1 MKHVASGKKNARSNG
16 SWPRK
21 PTRQAR
27 NPRFVVCIQN
37 KDYEASLQLR
47 RIYRTVRDESALS
60 HQFLRV
66 IDESGEDYLY
76 PRDFFCPIAVPKEV
90 EKSF

>member
-1 MKHVASGKKNARSNG
+1 
-16 SWPRK
+16 
-21 PTRQAR
+21 
-27 NPRFVVCIQN
+27 VCIQN

-47 RIYRTVRDESALS
+47 RIYRTVRDERASSA
-60 HQFLRV
+60 QFLRV

-76 PRDFFCPIAVPKEV
+76 PRDFFWPIAIPKEV

>member
-1 MKHVASGKKNARSNG
+1 MKPMASGKKNTRSNG

-21 PTRQAR
+21 RARQAK

-47 RIYRTVRDESALS
+47 RIYRTVRDEGASAL
-60 HQFLRV
+60 QFLRV

-76 PRDFFCPIAVPKEV
+76 PRNFFCPIALPKEV